1 MGQAQAE
8 GLFQLASDLE
18 FRTTTMPEYEHR
30 CSCQREAVA
39 PAAATADLA
48 AWLAAH
54 LQRERTLTNKS
65 VGEAISQLLEKER
78 EEYRQQLST
87 EIREL
92 KIELTNLEITLSE
105 LRAVM
110 ASERAQA
117 IDMPSPLT
125 RSRTN

>member
-1 MGQAQAE
+1 MRRS
-8 GLFQLASDLE
+8 LL
-18 FRTTTMPEYEHR
+18 
-30 CSCQREAVA
+30 A
-39 PAAATADLA
+39 PAAATTDLGT
-48 AWLAAH
+48 WLAAH

-78 EEYRQQLST
+78 EEYRQQLSA

-92 KIELTNLEITLSE
+92 KIELTNLEIMLSD
-105 LRAVM
+105 LRSVM
-110 ASERAQA
+110 ASERASV